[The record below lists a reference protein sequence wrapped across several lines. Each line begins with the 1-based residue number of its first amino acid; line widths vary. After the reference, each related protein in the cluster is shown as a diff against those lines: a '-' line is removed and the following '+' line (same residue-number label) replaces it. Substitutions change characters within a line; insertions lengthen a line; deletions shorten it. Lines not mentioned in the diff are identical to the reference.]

1 MLQLVRKS
9 RFPMGAIMVTP
20 EASAVLSRREISLAI
35 ARHSQGDW
43 GDVDDETR
51 AENNGGIG
59 YVRLSICSKYPAEKG
74 GAFWVMTMPERQ
86 QTIVMLGTV
95 EESVAYN

>member
-1 MLQLVRKS
+1 VLELVRKS
-9 RFPMGAIMVTP
+9 KFPLGAVMVTA
-20 EASAVLSRREISLAI
+20 EARELLSDAEIRRAI

-59 YVRLSICSKYPAEKG
+59 YIRLSICSRYPAQKG
-74 GAFWVMTMPERQ
+74 GSFWVMTMPERQ
-86 QTIVMLGTV
+86 QTIVMLGTL
-95 EESVAYN
+95 EESSAYS

>member
-1 MLQLVRKS
+1 
-9 RFPMGAIMVTP
+9 MVTP
-20 EASAVLSRREISLAI
+20 EAFARLSTAEIERAI
-35 ARHSQGDW
+35 GRHAQGDW

-74 GAFWVMTMPERQ
+74 GTFWVMTLPERQ
-86 QTIVMLGTV
+86 RTIVMLGTL
-95 EESVAYN
+95 EESASYS